1 MSPLPATKMEE
12 EASVGSQDCPHQGE
26 DLRLTVDLSPDLPRP
41 ATGPEGSLQPL
52 SFSFLSKRN
61 SQALPMWSLL
71 WPVQRRENRHGLHK
85 CST

>member
-1 MSPLPATKMEE
+1 MRPLPATKMEE
-12 EASVGSQDCPHQGE
+12 EVSVGSQDRPHQGE
-26 DLRLTVDLSPDLPRP
+26 DLRLTLGLNPDLPRP

-61 SQALPMWSLL
+61 SQALPVWFLL
-71 WPVQRRENRHGLHK
+71 CLVQRRENRHGLHK